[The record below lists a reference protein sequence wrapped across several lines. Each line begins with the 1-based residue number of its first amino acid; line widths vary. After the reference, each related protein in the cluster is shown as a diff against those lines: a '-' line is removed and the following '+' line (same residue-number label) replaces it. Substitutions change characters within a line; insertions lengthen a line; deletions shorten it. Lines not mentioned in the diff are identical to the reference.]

1 MLILL
6 YKLQVSLRIDMNTS
20 FQTPLFISLFIS
32 LFYLLFSLLLSG
44 CGGGGGSSDIASQ
57 DPVKVL
63 IPPNYSIQVFER
75 SVDTKHMCNAP
86 NAPAELENNFVE
98 IAEQVG
104 LDFSHQMANGDNL
117 FGQSGGVG
125 AGDYN
130 NDGWVDLYAIGGDDR
145 PSLLLTNLG
154 DGTFVDVASQ
164 VGLDL
169 FGKSSGPS
177 FADIDGDGLL
187 DLFVGNV
194 DDGEPKLFLNTGEDG
209 FLDITLES
217 GLELPGNNIS
227 AAWGDFDQDNDMDLL
242 LAHWSLEVSESNRY
256 LWRNNGD
263 LTFTNVSDETNLY
276 WDSERDLSFAPGFAD
291 INNDGLQDI
300 LFVADGGTSKVF
312 LNQANGKF
320 ADITTE
326 QISDKSGMGSAIG
339 DYDNDGD
346 LDWFV
351 SSISRGSQDTQ
362 RIFGNRLYQNQG
374 NGEFI
379 DVTNAAGVREGHWG
393 WGSCFDDFNN
403 DGNLDI
409 FHVNGFYGQSNFLL
423 VDPSRLFMSNGNG
436 SFTERSVELGIDDTG
451 MGRGIVC
458 FDYDRDGDQDIF
470 VANHDQP
477 ARLYCNYG
485 NQNTFVNIRLEGQS
499 PNVQALGARIY
510 VTTGEVEQMRE
521 LNANSNYVSQN
532 PVEAHFG
539 LGAAS
544 NIDKIRVVWP
554 GGVESIIENVAVDQ
568 FLIIKKL

>member
-1 MLILL
+1 
-6 YKLQVSLRIDMNTS
+6 MNTS
-20 FQTPLFISLFIS
+20 FQSPLFISLFV
-32 LFYLLFSLLLSG
+32 SLLTS
-44 CGGGGGSSDIASQ
+44 CGGGGGSNDIASQ
-57 DPVKVL
+57 GPVEIL

-75 SVDTKHMCNAP
+75 SGDTEHMCNAP

-145 PSLLLTNLG
+145 PSLLLTNSG

-169 FGKSSGPS
+169 FGKASGPS

-194 DDGEPKLFLNTGEDG
+194 DDGEPKLFLNTGDDG

-276 WDSERDLSFAPGFAD
+276 WDSEGDLSFAPGFAD

-320 ADITTE
+320 TDITTE

-379 DVTNAAGVREGHWG
+379 DVTNAAGVREGYWG
-393 WGSCFDDFNN
+393 WGSCFNDFNN

-539 LGAAS
+539 LGAAN

-554 GGVESIIENVAVDQ
+554 GGIESIIEDVAVDQ
-568 FLIIKKL
+568 FLIIKKI

>member
-1 MLILL
+1 MKTSIQALILC
-6 YKLQVSLRIDMNTS
+6 
-20 FQTPLFISLFIS
+20 SLFS
-32 LFYLLFSLLLSG
+32 TVAA
-44 CGGGGGSSDIASQ
+44 CGGGSASQ
-57 DPVKVL
+57 ADSEPAVPPAAPV
-63 IPPNYSIQVFER
+63 PPPVPKNYSIRVFEQAN
-75 SVDTKHMCNAP
+75 DTVHACNVPTAS
-86 NAPAELENNFVE
+86 AELKNRFVE
-98 IAEQVG
+98 ISEQVG
-104 LDFSHQMANGDNL
+104 LDFSHQMPNGDNL

-130 NDGWVDLYAIGGDDR
+130 NDGWVDLYAIGGDGR
-145 PSLLLTNLG
+145 PSLLLTNSQ
-154 DGTFVDVASQ
+154 DGTFVDQANQ
-164 VGLDL
+164 AGLDL
-169 FGKSSGPS
+169 VGKGSGPA
-177 FADIDGDGLL
+177 FADINGDGLL

-194 DDGEPKLFLNTGEDG
+194 DDGEPKLFLNAGDDG
-209 FLDITLES
+209 FVDITSES

-242 LAHWSLEVSESNRY
+242 LAHWSLEISESNRY

-263 LTFTNVSDETNLY
+263 LTFTNVSDQTNIY
-276 WDSERDLSFAPGFAD
+276 WDSNGDLSFAPGFAD
-291 INNDGLQDI
+291 INSDGLQDV
-300 LFVADGGTSKVF
+300 LFVADGGTSKIF
-312 LNQANGKF
+312 LNQSNGVF
-320 ADITTE
+320 IDTTTE
-326 QISDKSGMGSAIG
+326 QISDRSGMGSAIA

-351 SSISRGSQDTQ
+351 SSISRGSQDTK

-374 NGEFI
+374 DGDFI
-379 DVTNAAGVREGHWG
+379 DVTSAAGVREGHWG

-423 VDPSRLFMSNGNG
+423 VDPSKLFMSNGDG
-436 SFTERSVELGIDDTG
+436 SFTERSLEFGIDDTG

-485 NQNTFVNIRLEGQS
+485 NQNTFINIRLEGES
-499 PNVQALGARIY
+499 PNTQALGARVY
-510 VTTGEVEQMRE
+510 VTVGEVQQMRE

-539 LGAAS
+539 LGTAN
-544 NIDKIRVVWP
+544 NIDQLRIVWP
-554 GGVESIIENVAVDQ
+554 GGVESIIENVDVNQ
-568 FLIIKKL
+568 FLIIKRI

>member
-1 MLILL
+1 
-6 YKLQVSLRIDMNTS
+6 MNTS
-20 FQTPLFISLFIS
+20 IQAPFFISLV
-32 LFYLLFSLLLSG
+32 YLLVSG
-44 CGGGGGSSDIASQ
+44 CSGGGDSVNQ
-57 DPVKVL
+57 DPVEILVPL
-63 IPPNYSIQVFER
+63 NYSIQVFQR
-75 SVDTKHMCNAP
+75 SVDTGHTCNAP
-86 NAPAELENNFVE
+86 NVATELENKFVE

-104 LDFSHQMANGDNL
+104 LDFSHEMANGDNL

-145 PSLLLTNLG
+145 PSLLLKNLG
-154 DGTFVDVASQ
+154 DGTFIDEASQ

-169 FGKSSGPS
+169 YGKGSGPS

-187 DLFVGNV
+187 DIFIGDV

-209 FLDITLES
+209 FLDITLQS

-242 LAHWSLEVSESNRY
+242 LAHWSLDASESNRY

-263 LTFTNVSDETNLY
+263 LTFTNVSDETNLF
-276 WDSERDLSFAPGFAD
+276 WSNNRDLSFAPGFAD
-291 INNDGLQDI
+291 INNDGLQDV

-312 LNQANGKF
+312 LNQPNGVF
-320 ADITTE
+320 TDITTD

-351 SSISRGSQDTQ
+351 SSISRGSQDSQ

-374 NGEFI
+374 DGEFI
-379 DVTNAAGVREGHWG
+379 DVTDTAGVREGHWG
-393 WGSCFDDFNN
+393 WGSCFNDFDN

-423 VDPSRLFMSNGNG
+423 VDPSRLFMSNGKG
-436 SFTERSVELGIDDTG
+436 SFTERSLEFGIDDTG

-485 NQNTFVNIRLEGQS
+485 NQNTFVNIRLQGKS
-499 PNVQALGARIY
+499 PNVQALGARVY
-510 VTTGEVEQMRE
+510 VTTGEIEQMRE

-532 PVEAHFG
+532 PVEANFG
-539 LGAAS
+539 LGAAN

-554 GGVESIIENVAVDQ
+554 GGAESIIENVEVDQ

>member
-1 MLILL
+1 MKTGFRALFLSSTFFLI
-6 YKLQVSLRIDMNTS
+6 TA
-20 FQTPLFISLFIS
+20 
-32 LFYLLFSLLLSG
+32 
-44 CGGGGGSSDIASQ
+44 CGGGGDSASQ
-57 DPVKVL
+57 DDVEPVVVPA
-63 IPPNYSIQVFER
+63 PPAPKNYSIQVFEQ
-75 SVDTKHMCNAP
+75 SANTVHACNVP
-86 NAPAELENNFVE
+86 TTSAELENSFVE
-98 IAEQVG
+98 ISEQVG
-104 LDFSHQMANGDNL
+104 LGFSHQMPNGDNL

-130 NDGWVDLYAIGGDDR
+130 NDGWIDLYAIGGDGR
-145 PSLLLTNLG
+145 PNLLLTNSR
-154 DGTFVDVASQ
+154 DGTFVDNAIQ
-164 VGLDL
+164 AGLDL
-169 FGKSSGPS
+169 VGKGSGPA
-177 FADIDGDGLL
+177 FADINGDGLL

-194 DDGEPKLFLNTGEDG
+194 DDGVPKLFLNAGDDG
-209 FLDITLES
+209 FVDITEQS

-242 LAHWSLEVSESNRY
+242 LAHWSLEISESNRY

-263 LTFTNVSDETNLY
+263 LTFTNVSDETNLF
-276 WDSERDLSFAPGFAD
+276 WDSNGDLSFAPGFAD
-291 INNDGLQDI
+291 INSDGLQDV

-312 LNQANGKF
+312 LNQSNGVF
-320 ADITTE
+320 IDTTTE
-326 QISDKSGMGSAIG
+326 QISDRSGMGSAIA

-351 SSISRGSQDTQ
+351 SSISRGSQDTK
-362 RIFGNRLYQNQG
+362 RIFGNRLYENQG
-374 NGEFI
+374 DGDFI
-379 DVTNAAGVREGHWG
+379 DVTSSAGVREGHWG

-423 VDPSRLFMSNGNG
+423 VDPSKLFISNGDR
-436 SFTERSVELGIDDTG
+436 SFTERSLEFGIDDTG

-485 NQNTFVNIRLEGQS
+485 NQNTFINIRLEGES
-499 PNVQALGARIY
+499 PNTQALGARVY
-510 VTTGEVEQMRE
+510 VTVADVQQMRE

-539 LGAAS
+539 LGSAS
-544 NIDKIRVVWP
+544 NIDEVRIVWP
-554 GGVESIIENVAVDQ
+554 GGVESIIENVEVNQ

>member
-1 MLILL
+1 
-6 YKLQVSLRIDMNTS
+6 MNTS
-20 FQTPLFISLFIS
+20 IQAPFFISLI
-32 LFYLLFSLLLSG
+32 YLLVSG
-44 CGGGGGSSDIASQ
+44 CSGGGDSVNQG
-57 DPVKVL
+57 PVEISVPL
-63 IPPNYSIQVFER
+63 NYNIQVFER
-75 SVDTKHMCNAP
+75 SVDTGHTCNAP
-86 NAPAELENNFVE
+86 NVATELENKFVE

-104 LDFSHQMANGDNL
+104 LDFSHEMANGDNL

-145 PSLLLTNLG
+145 PNLLLKNLG
-154 DGTFVDVASQ
+154 DGTFIDEASQ

-169 FGKSSGPS
+169 YGKGSGPS

-187 DLFVGNV
+187 DIFIGDV
-194 DDGEPKLFLNTGEDG
+194 DDGEPKLFLNAGEDG
-209 FLDITLES
+209 FLDITLQS

-242 LAHWSLEVSESNRY
+242 LAHWSLDVSESNRY

-263 LTFTNVSDETNLY
+263 LTFTNVSDETNLF
-276 WDSERDLSFAPGFAD
+276 WSNNRDLSFAPGFAD
-291 INNDGLQDI
+291 INNDGLQDV

-312 LNQANGKF
+312 LNQPNGVF
-320 ADITTE
+320 TDITTD

-351 SSISRGSQDTQ
+351 SSISRGSQDSQ

-374 NGEFI
+374 DGEFI
-379 DVTNAAGVREGHWG
+379 DVTDTAGVREGHWG
-393 WGSCFDDFNN
+393 WGSCFNDFNN

-423 VDPSRLFMSNGNG
+423 VDPSRLFMSNGKG
-436 SFTERSVELGIDDTG
+436 SFTERSLEFGIDDTG

-485 NQNTFVNIRLEGQS
+485 NQNTFVNIRLQGKS
-499 PNVQALGARIY
+499 PNVQALGARVY
-510 VTTGEVEQMRE
+510 VTTGEIEQMRE

-539 LGAAS
+539 LGTAN

-554 GGVESIIENVAVDQ
+554 GGV
-568 FLIIKKL
+568 

>member
-1 MLILL
+1 MKTSI
-6 YKLQVSLRIDMNTS
+6 QSL
-20 FQTPLFISLFIS
+20 FFISLFPLVS
-32 LFYLLFSLLLSG
+32 A
-44 CGGGGGSSDIASQ
+44 CGGDSGGQGTAIAAV
-57 DPVKVL
+57 PV
-63 IPPNYSIQVFER
+63 IPKNYSIRVFEHTNNP
-75 SVDTKHMCNAP
+75 VHACNG
-86 NAPAELENNFVE
+86 PAASSELENNFVE
-98 IAEQVG
+98 IAAQVG
-104 LDFSHQMANGDNL
+104 LDFSHQMPNGDNF

-130 NDGWVDLYAIGGDDR
+130 NDGWVDLYAIGGDGR
-145 PSLLLTNLG
+145 TSLLLKNLR
-154 DGTFVDVASQ
+154 DGSFVDEASQ

-169 FGKSSGPS
+169 IGKGSGPA
-177 FADIDGDGLL
+177 FADINGDGLL
-187 DLFVGNV
+187 DLFIGNV
-194 DDGEPKLFLNTGEDG
+194 DDTEPKLFLNEGEDG
-209 FLDITLES
+209 FRDITGQS
-217 GLELPGNNIS
+217 GLELPGNNVS

-242 LAHWSLEVSESNRY
+242 VSHWALEVSESNRY

-263 LTFTNVSDETNLY
+263 LTFTNVSDKTNLF
-276 WDSERDLSFAPGFAD
+276 WDSNGDLSFAPGFAD
-291 INNDGLQDI
+291 INSDGLQDI

-312 LNQANGKF
+312 LNQPNGVF

-326 QISDKSGMGSAIG
+326 QISDRSGMGSAIG

-351 SSISRGSQDTQ
+351 SSISRGTQDTR
-362 RIFGNRLYQNQG
+362 RIFGNRLYENQG
-374 NGEFI
+374 DGDFI

-393 WGSCFDDFNN
+393 WGACFSDFNN
-403 DGNLDI
+403 DANLDI

-423 VDPSRLFMSNGNG
+423 VDPSKLFMSNGNG
-436 SFTERSVELGIDDTG
+436 NFTESALEFGIDDTG

-485 NQNTFVNIRLEGQS
+485 NQNTFVNIRLEGES
-499 PNVQALGARIY
+499 PNTQALGARVY
-510 VTTGEVEQMRE
+510 VTTGDTEQMRE

-539 LGAAS
+539 LGSAT
-544 NIDKIRVVWP
+544 NIDKVRVVWP
-554 GGVESIIENVAVDQ
+554 GGVESIIENVDVDQ

>member
-1 MLILL
+1 
-6 YKLQVSLRIDMNTS
+6 MNTS
-20 FQTPLFISLFIS
+20 IQAPFFISLI
-32 LFYLLFSLLLSG
+32 YLLVSG
-44 CGGGGGSSDIASQ
+44 CSGGGDSVNQG
-57 DPVKVL
+57 PVEISVPL
-63 IPPNYSIQVFER
+63 NYNIQVFER
-75 SVDTKHMCNAP
+75 SVDTGHTCNAP
-86 NAPAELENNFVE
+86 NVATELENKFVE

-104 LDFSHQMANGDNL
+104 LDFSHEMANGDNL

-145 PSLLLTNLG
+145 PNLLLKNLG
-154 DGTFVDVASQ
+154 DGTFIDEASQ

-169 FGKSSGPS
+169 YGKGSGPS

-187 DLFVGNV
+187 DIFIGDV
-194 DDGEPKLFLNTGEDG
+194 DDGEPKLFLNAGEDG
-209 FLDITLES
+209 FLDITLQS

-242 LAHWSLEVSESNRY
+242 LAHWSLDVSESNRY

-263 LTFTNVSDETNLY
+263 LTFTNVSDETNLF
-276 WDSERDLSFAPGFAD
+276 WSNNRDLSFAPGFAD
-291 INNDGLQDI
+291 INNDGLQDV

-312 LNQANGKF
+312 LNQPNGVF
-320 ADITTE
+320 TDITTD

-351 SSISRGSQDTQ
+351 SSISRGSQDSQ

-374 NGEFI
+374 DGEFI
-379 DVTNAAGVREGHWG
+379 DVTDTAGVREVHWG
-393 WGSCFDDFNN
+393 WGSCFNDFNN

-423 VDPSRLFMSNGNG
+423 VDPSRLFMSNGKG
-436 SFTERSVELGIDDTG
+436 SFTERSLEFGIDDTG

-485 NQNTFVNIRLEGQS
+485 NQNTFVNIRLQGKS
-499 PNVQALGARIY
+499 PNVQALGARVY
-510 VTTGEVEQMRE
+510 VTTGEIEQMRE

-539 LGAAS
+539 LGTAN

-554 GGVESIIENVAVDQ
+554 GGVESVIENVEVDQ

>member
-1 MLILL
+1 M
-6 YKLQVSLRIDMNTS
+6 KTS
-20 FQTPLFISLFIS
+20 IQAPFFISLF
-32 LFYLLFSLLLSG
+32 SLLTA
-44 CGGGGGSSDIASQ
+44 CGGGGDNSGQGSPEIIVPP
-57 DPVKVL
+57 PVPL
-63 IPPNYSIQVFER
+63 NYSVRVFER
-75 SVDTKHMCNAP
+75 TDNTVHACNVP
-86 NAPAELENNFVE
+86 TVSSDLDNSFVE

-104 LDFSHQMANGDNL
+104 LDFSHQMSNGDNL

-130 NDGWVDLYAIGGDDR
+130 NDGWVDLYAIGGEDR

-154 DGTFVDVASQ
+154 NGTFVDEASQ
-164 VGLDL
+164 MGVDL
-169 FGKSSGPS
+169 LGKGSGPA
-177 FADIDGDGLL
+177 FADINGDGLL
-187 DLFVGNV
+187 DLFIGNV
-194 DDGEPKLFLNTGEDG
+194 DDGEPKLFLNTEQDG
-209 FLDITLES
+209 FQDITSQS

-242 LAHWSLEVSESNRY
+242 LAHWSLEISESNRY

-263 LTFTNVSDETNLY
+263 LTFTNVSDQTNLF
-276 WDSERDLSFAPGFAD
+276 WDSNGDLSFAPGFAD
-291 INNDGLQDI
+291 IDSDGLQDV

-312 LNQANGKF
+312 LNQTNGVF
-320 ADITTE
+320 ADITSE
-326 QISDKSGMGSAIG
+326 QISDRSGMGSAIG

-351 SSISRGSQDTQ
+351 SSISRGAQDTS

-374 NGEFI
+374 DGDFV
-379 DVTNAAGVREGHWG
+379 DVTNTAGVREGHWG
-393 WGSCFDDFNN
+393 WGACFSDFNN
-403 DGNLDI
+403 DTNLDI

-423 VDPSRLFMSNGNG
+423 VDPSRLFMSNGDG
-436 SFTERSVELGIDDTG
+436 SFAERSAEFEINDTG

-485 NQNTFVNIRLEGQS
+485 NQNTFINVRLEGEA
-499 PNVQALGARIY
+499 PNTQALGARVY

-539 LGAAS
+539 LGTAS
-544 NIDKIRVVWP
+544 SIEQIRVVWP
-554 GGVESIIENVAVDQ
+554 DGVESILENVDVGQ
-568 FLIIKKL
+568 FLIITKL